1 MELKLLKESD
11 PVLRTPSD
19 LWDFN
24 VDGDPAP
31 LVKAMAKV
39 MFENNGIGLAAPQ
52 CGVMKRVLIMGTP
65 ELLIV
70 CINPEILGFEGED
83 KGLEGCLSFPNLW
96 LNVRRPNI
104 VHARYQGVTGEV
116 IQQTLDGIKSRVYQ
130 HELDHLNGICFDTKV
145 GPVAL
150 DLAKE
155 KRRRKSR

>member
-1 MELKLLKESD
+1 MELKLLAEND
-11 PVLRTPSD
+11 PILRNVSE
-19 LWDFN
+19 LWDFEK
-24 VDGDPAP
+24 DGDPTN
-31 LVKAMAKV
+31 LVKAMTKV

-52 CGVMKRVLIMGTP
+52 CGILKRVLIMGTP
-65 ELLIV
+65 EHLLA
-70 CINPEILGFEGED
+70 CINPEIVSVDGEE

-96 LNVRRPNI
+96 LNVKRPANI
-104 VHARYQGVTGEV
+104 NVRYQTVMGETLE
-116 IQQTLDGIKSRVYQ
+116 QTFIGLRARVYQ